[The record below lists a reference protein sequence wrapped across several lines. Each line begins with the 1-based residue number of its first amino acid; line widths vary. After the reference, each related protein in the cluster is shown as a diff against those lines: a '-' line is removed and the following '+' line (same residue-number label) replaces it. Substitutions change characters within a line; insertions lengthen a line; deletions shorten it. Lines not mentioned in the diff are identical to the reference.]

1 MFYEKLA
8 VAISAFALA
17 AGVVNAARN
26 NWTSEAHE
34 PVHHI
39 FTNTSDRTLDVD
51 DVNGTVE
58 VTGDGGNTIRVEG
71 EKIMRATDAQA
82 LDRARKEVTLD
93 INEKDGVAQLYVNGP
108 FRDNGH
114 SSENHGFHTHWD
126 DHDYEVTYNL
136 TIRVPRATE
145 LRLRDTNGE
154 IKTGDTSGK
163 FDIRG
168 VNGPLTMTA
177 AAGFGT
183 ASTVNGRLSVGFREM
198 PKAASEFHS
207 VNGAIDASFPSSLSA
222 DLRFKTLNGQV
233 FTDFDAK
240 ALADSPGTAERRN
253 GKFVYASN
261 RSSSVRIGS
270 GGPELNFET
279 VNGDIRIHK
288 EAH

>member
-1 MFYEKLA
+1 MFYEKIA

-17 AGVVNAARN
+17 AGIVDAAHR

-39 FTNTSDRTLDVD
+39 FTNTTDRTLDVD

-58 VTGDGGNTIRVEG
+58 VIGDTGNTIRVEG
-71 EKIMRATDAQA
+71 EKVMRAADAQA
-82 LDRARKEVTLD
+82 LDRARREVTLD
-93 INEKDGVAQLYVNGP
+93 INEKDGIAQLYVNGP

-114 SSENHGFHTHWD
+114 SSENHGFHTHSD

-136 TIRVPRATE
+136 TIHVPRATE

-154 IKTGDTSGK
+154 IKTGETNGK

-168 VNGPLTMTA
+168 VNGSLTMTG

-183 ASTVNGRLSVGFREM
+183 ASTVNGRLSVGFRES
-198 PKAASEFHS
+198 PRAASEFHS

-233 FTDFDAK
+233 YTDFDAK
-240 ALADSPGTAERRN
+240 ALADSPGSTERRN

-288 EAH
+288 Q

>member
-1 MFYEKLA
+1 MFYEKIA

-26 NWTSEAHE
+26 WTSEAHE

-39 FTNTSDRTLDVD
+39 FTNPNDRTLDVD

-58 VTGDGGNTIRVEG
+58 VTGDSGNTIRVEG
-71 EKIMRATDAQA
+71 EKIMRAADAQA
-82 LDRARKEVTLD
+82 LDRAKKDVTLD
-93 INEKDGVAQLYVNGP
+93 INEKDGIAQLYVNGP
-108 FRDNGH
+108 FRDNSH
-114 SSENHGFHTHWD
+114 SSENHGFHTHSD

-136 TIRVPRATE
+136 TIHVPRATE

-154 IKTGDTSGK
+154 IKTSETNGK

-168 VNGPLTMTA
+168 VNGALTMTG
-177 AAGFGT
+177 AAGSGT
-183 ASTVNGRLSVGFREM
+183 ASTVNGRLSVAFRET
-198 PKAASEFHS
+198 PKAASEFRS
-207 VNGAIDASFPSSLSA
+207 VNGAIEAAFPPALSA

-233 FTDFDAK
+233 YTDFDAK
-240 ALADSPGTAERRN
+240 ALADSPGSTERRN

-270 GGPELNFET
+270 GGPELNFQT
-279 VNGDIRIHK
+279 VNGDIRIRK
-288 EAH
+288 ESR

>member
-17 AGVVNAARN
+17 AGVVNAARR
-26 NWTSEAHE
+26 NWTSEARE

-39 FTNTSDRTLDVD
+39 FTNVSDRTLDVD

-58 VTGDGGNTIRVEG
+58 VTGDAGNTIRVEG
-71 EKIMRATDAQA
+71 EKVMRAADAQA

-93 INEKDGVAQLYVNGP
+93 INEKDGIAQLYVNGP
-108 FRDNGH
+108 FRNNGH
-114 SSENHGFHTHWD
+114 SSENHGFHAHSD
-126 DHDYEVTYNL
+126 DQDYEVTYNL
-136 TIRVPRATE
+136 TIHVPRATE

-154 IKTGDTSGK
+154 IKTGETSGK

-168 VNGPLTMTA
+168 VNGGLTMTG
-177 AAGFGT
+177 AAGSGT
-183 ASTVNGRLSVGFREM
+183 TSTVNGRLSVAFKES
-198 PKAASEFHS
+198 PKGASEFRS
-207 VNGAIDASFPSSLSA
+207 VNGAIDALFPSSLSA

-233 FTDFDAK
+233 YTDFDAK
-240 ALADSPGTAERRN
+240 ALADSPGSTERRN

-279 VNGDIRIHK
+279 VNGDIRIRK
-288 EAH
+288 EQR

>member
-1 MFYEKLA
+1 MFYEKIA

-17 AGVVNAARN
+17 AGIVNAARN
-26 NWTSEAHE
+26 WASEARE

-58 VTGDGGNTIRVEG
+58 VTGDTGNTIRVEG
-71 EKIMRATDAQA
+71 EKVMRAADAQA
-82 LDRARKEVTLD
+82 LDRARREVTLD

-114 SSENHGFHTHWD
+114 SSENHGFHTHSD
-126 DHDYEVTYNL
+126 NNDYEVTYNL

-154 IKTGDTSGK
+154 IKTGETSGK
-163 FDIRG
+163 FDISG
-168 VNGPLTMTA
+168 VNGPLTMTG
-177 AAGFGT
+177 AAGSGR
-183 ASTVNGRLSVGFREM
+183 ASTVNGRLSVAFNES
-198 PKAASEFHS
+198 PKAASEFRS
-207 VNGAIDASFPSSLSA
+207 VNGAIDAAFPAGLSA

-233 FTDFDAK
+233 YTDFDAK
-240 ALADSPGTAERRN
+240 ALADSPGSGERRN

-279 VNGDIRIHK
+279 VNGDIKIRK
-288 EAH
+288 ASR